1 MIEEIKIRDLGVIGA
16 ATLSFG
22 PGLNVLTGETGAGK
36 TMVLTA
42 LGLLLGDRS
51 DSTAIRQ
58 GQEQAFV
65 EGRWFLPESQA
76 VAETVEAAGG
86 SIEGGELLVNRSV
99 GRDGR
104 ARASVGG
111 ASVPVG
117 VLASL
122 GEQLVVVHGQ
132 ADQIRLKSSTAQRE
146 ALDRFAGLGE
156 TLADYK
162 ACWTQWRDAMAKL
175 SELRNLSTSR
185 EVEAEG
191 LRTAIEMLDRLQ
203 PIRGEDVQLAETAE
217 RLTHS
222 EELRIAASNAHELLS
237 SESFD
242 DASDAIALVGKARR
256 ILEQAS
262 VHDPELGRQA
272 ETLKEIGYQL
282 VESAAALSGYL
293 AGAESGGAAELE
305 RVQQRRA
312 ELNVAMRKYG
322 PTLDD
327 VVAFHESAGRRLID
341 LDNSDEQIEALS
353 TQVSKLE
360 VELAGKAAELTQKRQ
375 LAAQELSE
383 AVTAELAGLAMS
395 GSSLVVE
402 VRPAGEL
409 GAFGADQVSIQL
421 SSYPGAEPRPLGKG
435 ASGGELSR
443 IMLAIEVVLA
453 SSHQAP
459 TFIFDEVDAGV
470 GGAAAIEVGRRLA
483 NLAKFA
489 QVIVVTHLGQVAA
502 FASKHLRVLKTVDD
516 SYTASDVITLEGEA
530 RIEEIARMLSGIG
543 ESDTARASARE
554 LVDRASA
561 LINY

>member
-1 MIEEIKIRDLGVIGA
+1 MIEEIKIRDLGVITG

-22 PGLNVLTGETGAGK
+22 PGLNVLSGETGAGK

-42 LGLLLGDRS
+42 LGLLLGERS
-51 DSTAIRQ
+51 DTSAIRQ
-58 GQEQAFV
+58 GQDQAFV
-65 EGRWFLPESQA
+65 EGRWFLPEPNQ
-76 VAETVEAAGG
+76 VAEVVEAAGG
-86 SIEGGELLVNRSV
+86 RIDGGELLVNRSV

-117 VLASL
+117 VLAGL
-122 GEQLVVVHGQ
+122 GERLVVVHGQ
-132 ADQIRLKSSTAQRE
+132 ADQIRLKSAAAQRE

-156 TLADYK
+156 ALAAYRELWSEWK
-162 ACWTQWRDAMAKL
+162 DAQLRL
-175 SELRNLSTSR
+175 SELRNLSANR
-185 EVEAEG
+185 VVEAEG
-191 LRTAIEMLDRLQ
+191 LRAAIEELDHLQ
-203 PIRGEDVQLAETAE
+203 PVSGEDSQLAEVAE

-237 SESFD
+237 SEGFD

-256 ILEQAS
+256 ILEQAAI
-262 VHDPELGRQA
+262 HDPELGRQA
-272 ETLKEIGYQL
+272 EALKELGYQL
-282 VESAAALSGYL
+282 GESAAALSGYL
-293 AGAESGGAAELE
+293 ASAESGGAAELE

-312 ELNVAMRKYG
+312 ELGAAMRKYG

-327 VVAFHESAGRRLID
+327 VVSFHESAGRRLLD
-341 LDNSDEQIEALS
+341 LDSSDEQIEVLAA
-353 TQVSKLE
+353 QVSAIE
-360 VELAGKAAELTQKRQ
+360 VELQTKAADLTEKRVQAAGK
-375 LAAQELSE
+375 LAA

-395 GSSLVVE
+395 GSSLVVD
-402 VRPAGEL
+402 VKPAGEL
-409 GAFGADQVSIQL
+409 GAHGADQISIQL

-453 SSHQAP
+453 SSHEAP

-516 SYTASDVITLEGEA
+516 SYTASDVLTLEGEA
-530 RIEEIARMLSGIG
+530 RIEEIARMLSGMG
-543 ESDTARASARE
+543 ESDTAKASARE
-554 LVDRASA
+554 LIARASA

>member
-1 MIEEIKIRDLGVIGA
+1 MIEEIKIRDLGVITG

-22 PGLNVLTGETGAGK
+22 PGLNVLSGETGAGK

-42 LGLLLGDRS
+42 LGLLLGERS
-51 DSTAIRQ
+51 DTSAIRQ
-58 GQEQAFV
+58 GQDQAFV
-65 EGRWFLPESQA
+65 EGRWFLPEPNQ
-76 VAETVEAAGG
+76 VAEVVEAAGG
-86 SIEGGELLVNRSV
+86 RIDGGELLVNRSV

-117 VLASL
+117 VLAGL
-122 GEQLVVVHGQ
+122 GERLVVVHGQ
-132 ADQIRLKSSTAQRE
+132 ADQIRLKSAGAQRE

-156 TLADYK
+156 ALAAYRELWSEWK
-162 ACWTQWRDAMAKL
+162 DAQLRL
-175 SELRNLSTSR
+175 SELRNLSANR
-185 EVEAEG
+185 VIEAEG
-191 LRTAIEMLDRLQ
+191 LRAAIEELDRLQ
-203 PIRGEDVQLAETAE
+203 PVSGEDSQLAEVAE

-237 SESFD
+237 SEGFD

-256 ILEQAS
+256 ILEQAAI
-262 VHDPELGRQA
+262 HDPELGRQA
-272 ETLKEIGYQL
+272 EALKELGYQL
-282 VESAAALSGYL
+282 GESAAALSGYL
-293 AGAESGGAAELE
+293 ASAESGGAAELE

-312 ELNVAMRKYG
+312 ELGAAMRKYG

-327 VVAFHESAGRRLID
+327 VVSFHESAGRRLLD
-341 LDNSDEQIEALS
+341 LDSSDEQIEALAA
-353 TQVSKLE
+353 QVSAMQ
-360 VELAGKAAELTQKRQ
+360 VELQTKAADLTEKRVQAAGK
-375 LAAQELSE
+375 LAA

-395 GSSLVVE
+395 GSSLVVD
-402 VRPAGEL
+402 VKPAGEL
-409 GAFGADQVSIQL
+409 GAHGADQISIQL

-453 SSHQAP
+453 SSHEAP

-516 SYTASDVITLEGEA
+516 SYTASDVLTLEGEA
-530 RIEEIARMLSGIG
+530 RIEEIARMLSGMG
-543 ESDTARASARE
+543 ESDTAKASARE
-554 LVDRASA
+554 LITRASA

>member
-1 MIEEIKIRDLGVIGA
+1 MIEEIKIRDLGVISS

-42 LGLLLGDRS
+42 LGLLLGERS

-58 GQEQAFV
+58 GQDQAFV
-65 EGRWFLPESQA
+65 EGRWFLPESKQ
-76 VAETVEAAGG
+76 VAEAVEAAGG
-86 SIEGGELLVNRSV
+86 SVDGGELLVNRSV

-117 VLASL
+117 VLAGL

-132 ADQIRLKSSTAQRE
+132 SDQIRLKSAAAQRE
-146 ALDRFAGLGE
+146 ALDRFAGLGSA
-156 TLADYK
+156 LAEYK
-162 ACWTQWRDAMAKL
+162 DSWTQWRDGGARLAELTSL
-175 SELRNLSTSR
+175 SANR
-185 EVEAEG
+185 VIEAEG
-191 LRTAIEMLDRLQ
+191 LRTAIEELDRLQ
-203 PIRGEDVQLAETAE
+203 PVIGEDVQLAETAE
-217 RLTHS
+217 RLTYS

-237 SESFD
+237 SEGFD

-256 ILEQAS
+256 MLEQAA

-272 ETLKEIGYQL
+272 EALKELGYQL
-282 VESAAALSGYL
+282 GESAAALSGYL
-293 AGAESGGAAELE
+293 ASAEAGGAAELE

-312 ELNVAMRKYG
+312 ELNAAMRKYG

-327 VVAFHESAGRRLID
+327 VVAFHESAGRRLLD

-353 TQVSKLE
+353 AQVSVLE
-360 VELAGKAAELTQKRQ
+360 AALHTKAAELTEKRRQ
-375 LAAQELSE
+375 AAEKLAA

-395 GSSLVVE
+395 GSSLVVD
-402 VRPAGEL
+402 VKPAGEL
-409 GAFGADQVSIQL
+409 GAYGADQISIQL
-421 SSYPGAEPRPLGKG
+421 AAYPGAEPRPLGKG

-453 SSHQAP
+453 SSHEAP

-516 SYTASDVITLEGEA
+516 SYTASDVVTLEDDA
-530 RIEEIARMLSGIG
+530 RIEEIARMLSGMG
-543 ESDTARASARE
+543 DSDTAKASARE
-554 LVDRASA
+554 LVERASA

>member
-1 MIEEIKIRDLGVIGA
+1 MIEEIKIRDLGVITG

-22 PGLNVLTGETGAGK
+22 PGLNVLSGETGAGK

-42 LGLLLGDRS
+42 LGLLLGERS
-51 DSTAIRQ
+51 DTSAIRQ
-58 GQEQAFV
+58 GQDQAFV
-65 EGRWFLPESQA
+65 EGRWFLPEPNQ
-76 VAETVEAAGG
+76 VAEVVEAAGG
-86 SIEGGELLVNRSV
+86 RIDGGELLVNRSV

-117 VLASL
+117 VLAGL
-122 GEQLVVVHGQ
+122 GERLVVVHGQ
-132 ADQIRLKSSTAQRE
+132 ADQIRLKSAAAQRE

-156 TLADYK
+156 ALAAYRELWSEWK
-162 ACWTQWRDAMAKL
+162 DAQLRL
-175 SELRNLSTSR
+175 SELRNLSANR
-185 EVEAEG
+185 VIEAEG
-191 LRTAIEMLDRLQ
+191 LRAAIEELDRLQ
-203 PIRGEDVQLAETAE
+203 PVSGEDSQLAEVAE

-237 SESFD
+237 SEGFD

-256 ILEQAS
+256 ILEQAAI
-262 VHDPELGRQA
+262 HDPELGRQA
-272 ETLKEIGYQL
+272 EALKELGYQL
-282 VESAAALSGYL
+282 GESAAALSGYL
-293 AGAESGGAAELE
+293 ASAESGGAAELE

-312 ELNVAMRKYG
+312 ELGAAMRKYG

-327 VVAFHESAGRRLID
+327 VVSFHESAGRRLLD
-341 LDNSDEQIEALS
+341 LDSSDEQIEALAA
-353 TQVSKLE
+353 QVSAIE
-360 VELAGKAAELTQKRQ
+360 VELQTKAADLTEKRVQAAGK
-375 LAAQELSE
+375 LAA

-402 VRPAGEL
+402 VKPAGEL
-409 GAFGADQVSIQL
+409 GAHGADQISIQL

-453 SSHQAP
+453 SSHEAP

-516 SYTASDVITLEGEA
+516 SYTASDVLTLEGEA
-530 RIEEIARMLSGIG
+530 RIEEIARMLSGMG
-543 ESDTARASARE
+543 ESDTAKASARE
-554 LVDRASA
+554 LIARASA

>member
-327 VVAFHESAGRRLID
+327 VVAFHESAGRRLLD

-375 LAAQELSE
+375 LAAQELSA

>member
-1 MIEEIKIRDLGVIGA
+1 MIEEIKIRDLGVISS

-42 LGLLLGDRS
+42 LGLLLGERS
-51 DSTAIRQ
+51 DSSAIRQ

-65 EGRWFLPESQA
+65 EGRWFLNEANQVVA
-76 VAETVEAAGG
+76 VVEEAGG
-86 SIEGGELLVNRSV
+86 SVDGGELLVNRSV
-99 GRDGR
+99 GREGR

-117 VLASL
+117 VLAGL

-132 ADQIRLKSSTAQRE
+132 SDQIRLKSAAAQRE
-146 ALDRFAGLGE
+146 ALDRFAGLGPA
-156 TLADYK
+156 LADYRGS
-162 ACWTQWRDAMAKL
+162 WTQWREAQTRLTDLRSL
-175 SELRNLSTSR
+175 SANRAI
-185 EVEAEG
+185 EAEG
-191 LRTAIEMLDRLQ
+191 LRTAIEELDRLQ
-203 PIRGEDVQLAETAE
+203 PVSGEDAALAEVAE

-237 SESFD
+237 SEGFD
-242 DASDAIALVGKARR
+242 DTSDAISMVGKARR

-272 ETLKEIGYQL
+272 ETLKELGYQL
-282 VESAAALSGYL
+282 GESAAALSGYL
-293 AGAESGGAAELE
+293 ASAEVGGAAELE

-312 ELNVAMRKYG
+312 ELSAVMRKYG

-327 VVAFHESAGRRLID
+327 VVEFHANAGRRLLD
-341 LDNSDEQIEALS
+341 LDSSGEQIEALGA
-353 TQVSKLE
+353 QVAALE
-360 VELAGKAAELTQKRQ
+360 VELGAKATLLTQKRREAAEK
-375 LAAQELSE
+375 LAAE
-383 AVTAELAGLAMS
+383 VTAELAGLAMS

-402 VRPAGEL
+402 VKPVEEL
-409 GAFGADQVSIQL
+409 GAHGADQVSIQL
-421 SSYPGAEPRPLGKG
+421 SAYPGAEPRPLGKG

-453 SSHQAP
+453 SSHEAP

-516 SYTASDVITLEGEA
+516 SYTASDVITLEGEP
-530 RIEEIARMLSGIG
+530 RIEEIARMLSGMG
-543 ESDTARASARE
+543 ESDTAKASARE
-554 LVDRASA
+554 LVERASA